1 MRSFRYSQE
10 VLFMAEEEG
19 FTVRD
24 RRTGTSDIGLQQGP
38 AAAAQKSPVPESRE
52 NSHDAQSAQEL
63 DFSTFVISLA
73 TSAQVGLGAV
83 AHPETNQT
91 VQNLPAAK
99 QMIDILALLRD
110 KTKGNL
116 TEAESSLLDQVLY
129 NMRIHYMQAMEA
141 QKKSGG

>member
-1 MRSFRYSQE
+1 MDEDQ
-10 VLFMAEEEG
+10 G
-19 FTVRD
+19 FSVRD
-24 RRTGTSDIGLQQGP
+24 RRVGAADPGAEALKQKTEADPKTHATEAYAEQQGMGP
-38 AAAAQKSPVPESRE
+38 A
-52 NSHDAQSAQEL
+52 DL

-83 AHPETNQT
+83 PHPETKQ
-91 VQNLPAAK
+91 VSQNFPAAK
-99 QMIDILALLRD
+99 QMIDILALLKE

-129 NMRIHYMQAMEA
+129 NLHIHYVRAVEE

>member
-1 MRSFRYSQE
+1 
-10 VLFMAEEEG
+10 MAEEEG
-19 FTVRD
+19 YTVRD
-24 RRTGTSDIGLQQGP
+24 RRTGSSDTEAEQPQQDSGTDE
-38 AAAAQKSPVPESRE
+38 QKSSARGTRE
-52 NSHDAQSAQEL
+52 ALHETQPAQEL

-83 AHPETNQT
+83 PNPETNQT
-91 VQNLPAAK
+91 AQNFPAAK
-99 QMIDILALLRD
+99 QMIDILALLKE

-129 NMRIHYMQAMEA
+129 NLRIHYVRAMEG

>member
-1 MRSFRYSQE
+1 
-10 VLFMAEEEG
+10 MAEEEG

-24 RRTGTSDIGLQQGP
+24 RRTGSSETGAEQSQPSPGAG
-38 AAAAQKSPVPESRE
+38 AQKSPDRGTRKAPRE
-52 NSHDAQSAQEL
+52 APKAQEL

-83 AHPETNQT
+83 PHPETNQ
-91 VQNLPAAK
+91 VAQNFPAAK
-99 QMIDILALLRD
+99 QMIDILALLKE

-129 NMRIHYMQAMEA
+129 NLRFHYVRAMEG
-141 QKKSGG
+141 QKNPAERGCPPDR

>member
-1 MRSFRYSQE
+1 
-10 VLFMAEEEG
+10 MAEEEE

-24 RRTGTSDIGLQQGP
+24 RRTGASEAGAKQPQQGSGTDVQRP
-38 AAAAQKSPVPESRE
+38 AERGTQEALHEAQP
-52 NSHDAQSAQEL
+52 AQEL

-83 AHPETNQT
+83 PHPETNQSI
-91 VQNLPAAK
+91 QNFPAAK
-99 QMIDILALLRD
+99 QMIDILALLKE

-116 TEAESSLLDQVLY
+116 TEAESSLLEQVLY
-129 NMRIHYMQAMEA
+129 NLRIHYVQAMEG

>member
-1 MRSFRYSQE
+1 
-10 VLFMAEEEG
+10 MAEEEG

-24 RRTGTSDIGLQQGP
+24 RRTGATDTGAEQPQQGP
-38 AAAAQKSPVPESRE
+38 GAGAQKSPDRGGRE
-52 NSHDAQSAQEL
+52 APHDAQSAQEL

-83 AHPETNQT
+83 PHPETNQA
-91 VQNLPAAK
+91 VQNFPAAK
-99 QMIDILALLRD
+99 QMIDILALLKE

-129 NMRIHYMQAMEA
+129 NLRIHYVRAMEGP
-141 QKKSGG
+141 KKSGG

>member
-1 MRSFRYSQE
+1 
-10 VLFMAEEEG
+10 MAEEEG

-24 RRTGTSDIGLQQGP
+24 RRTGASDPGAEQPQQGSGTDARKP
-38 AAAAQKSPVPESRE
+38 SGRGTREALHEAQPSQ
-52 NSHDAQSAQEL
+52 DL
-63 DFSTFVISLA
+63 DFSTFIISLA

-83 AHPETNQT
+83 PHPETNQA
-91 VQNLPAAK
+91 VQNFPAAK
-99 QMIDILALLRD
+99 QMIDIIALLKE

-129 NMRIHYMQAMEA
+129 NLRIHYVRAMEG

>member
-1 MRSFRYSQE
+1 
-10 VLFMAEEEG
+10 MAEEEG

-24 RRTGTSDIGLQQGP
+24 RRTGSSDTG
-38 AAAAQKSPVPESRE
+38 ADTQKSPDQGTRESPEE
-52 NSHDAQSAQEL
+52 EQSAQEL

-83 AHPETNQT
+83 PHPETNQT
-91 VQNLPAAK
+91 VQNFPAAK
-99 QMIDILALLRD
+99 QMIDILALLKE

-116 TEAESSLLDQVLY
+116 TEAESMLLDQVLY
-129 NMRIHYMQAMEA
+129 NLRIHYVRAMEG

>member
-1 MRSFRYSQE
+1 
-10 VLFMAEEEG
+10 MAEEEE

-24 RRTGTSDIGLQQGP
+24 RRTGASETGGKQPQKGSRTDVQKP
-38 AAAAQKSPVPESRE
+38 ADRGTQEALHEAQP
-52 NSHDAQSAQEL
+52 AQEL

-73 TSAQVGLGAV
+73 TSAQVGLGTV
-83 AHPETNQT
+83 PHPETNQS
-91 VQNLPAAK
+91 VQNFPAAK
-99 QMIDILALLRD
+99 QMIDILALLKE

-129 NMRIHYMQAMEA
+129 NLRIHYVQAMEG

>member
-1 MRSFRYSQE
+1 
-10 VLFMAEEEG
+10 MAEEEG

-24 RRTGTSDIGLQQGP
+24 RRTGASDTGAEQPQQGSGTDARKP
-38 AAAAQKSPVPESRE
+38 SGLGNREALHEAQPSQ
-52 NSHDAQSAQEL
+52 DL

-83 AHPETNQT
+83 PHPETNQA
-91 VQNLPAAK
+91 VQNFPAAK
-99 QMIDILALLRD
+99 QMIDIIALLKE

-129 NMRIHYMQAMEA
+129 NLRIHYVRAMEG